1 MMKQTFEKA
10 YAWSKRDDVR
20 AVVTTTVLVA
30 TLAIYAVIFY
40 VGRRP
45 APPTSP
51 SIPLLLRL
59 HPERLVA
66 CGESLFGM
74 FVLRRRLR
82 DQKPLLEP
90 LSWIFLASLVHLSS
104 LAIQFH
110 SP

>member
-1 MMKQTFEKA
+1 MKQTFEKA
-10 YAWSKRDDVR
+10 CAWLKRDDVR
-20 AVVTTTVLVA
+20 AVVTATVLVA
-30 TLAIYAVIFY
+30 TLAIYAFIFY

-45 APPTSP
+45 APPTP
-51 SIPLLLRL
+51 RGIPLFLRL

-66 CGESLFGM
+66 CGGSLFGM

-82 DQKPLLEP
+82 DEKPLLQP

-110 SP
+110 